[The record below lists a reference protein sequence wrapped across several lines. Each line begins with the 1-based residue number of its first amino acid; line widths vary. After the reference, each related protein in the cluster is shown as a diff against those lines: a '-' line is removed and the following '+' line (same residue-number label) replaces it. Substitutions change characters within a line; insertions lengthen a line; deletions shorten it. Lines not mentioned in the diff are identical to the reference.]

1 MGELGRYWPASV
13 HVMAKEISCSTQVIW
28 PAPAALDMPLPER
41 VHAHGFWIRD
51 GKKMSKSLGN
61 FVDLDAIERYVA
73 HYGLDGF
80 RYFLL
85 AEGPI
90 AGQDAN
96 CVGARAG
103 GVRHRPSEHA
113 RGTR

>member
-1 MGELGRYWPASV
+1 
-13 HVMAKEISCSTQVIW
+13 
-28 PAPAALDMPLPER
+28 
-41 VHAHGFWIRD
+41 
-51 GKKMSKSLGN
+51 MSKSLGN

-96 CVGARAG
+96 FASARVQEVYG
-103 GVRHRPSEHA
+103 HRPSEHA
-113 RGTR
+113 RELAEPHDGDGEQVLRGGYRALGSCGNRGR